1 MLNSLVIAL
10 LTSSLMLLAN
20 FKNYEFK
27 REFEFLAPISLRTL
41 DLMSIYSGTF
51 LGVLSYYGS
60 IISDHQSDAIYFTI
74 LGSLIGYIAIYVSY
88 TDFLFL
94 KADRWTLRI
103 GYLIVLVMNIFYTVT
118 QYVSYSQASAIT
130 SLFIIYFLLFIIF
143 IFSGVGA
150 SDVRA
155 ISIILPFLFI
165 VNNTIGLLSFIIA
178 IFYIAIVMVFW
189 HHKVHD
195 RRAPV
200 PILPYLI
207 LPYVFIVPLFGL
219 LTDYWTQ
226 FNL

>member
-41 DLMSIYSGTF
+41 DFMSIYSGAF
-51 LGVLSYYGS
+51 LGVLSYYCS
-60 IISDHQSDAIYFTI
+60 IISGHQSDAIYFTI

-103 GYLIVLVMNIFYTVT
+103 GYLIVLVMNIFYTIT

-143 IFSGVGA
+143 ILSGVGA

-165 VNNTIGLLSFIIA
+165 VNNTIGLLSFVIA
-178 IFYIAIVMVFW
+178 IFYVAIVMVFW

-207 LPYVFIVPLFGL
+207 LPYVFIVPFFGL